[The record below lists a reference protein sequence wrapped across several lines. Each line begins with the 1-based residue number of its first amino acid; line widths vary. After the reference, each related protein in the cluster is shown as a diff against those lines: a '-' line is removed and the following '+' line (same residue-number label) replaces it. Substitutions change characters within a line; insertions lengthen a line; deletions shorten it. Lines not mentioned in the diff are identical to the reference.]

1 MKMVRRFLHALTL
14 GRNDTG
20 KEENMD
26 KMTELMT
33 RYPQLEGCRES
44 IEKAMDL
51 LRSMYAKGGK
61 LLACGNGGS
70 SADCEHIVGE
80 LMKSFLIHR
89 PMTQEVKASL
99 EEKFPEDAEKFYSCM
114 QRGIPAISLPSQ
126 TAVLSAYVNSTGTVL
141 SLSAVAALWSAS
153 RGMYSFL
160 MGLNAV
166 YEVKENR
173 GYLKTR
179 LLSVGYTFAFLLVLV
194 LTLVLHV
201 FGADILRLLH
211 GLPIP
216 TFLLN
221 LLDMRVFVLLVLQTA
236 LFCGMFMVLPNEKN
250 SLRESLPGALLTS
263 IGWQVFTNV
272 YSVYSQRFTAYASI
286 YGSVYVVALG
296 MLWLY
301 FCICIVFYGGVCNKI
316 LRKMK

>member
-33 RYPQLEGCRES
+33 RYPQLECCKAE

-126 TAVLSAYVNSTGTVL
+126 TAVLSAYVNDVDPEFFYAQLVQGYGRAGDVVLCISTSGNSKNVVRAAQMAKALGLGTL
-141 SLSAVAALWSAS
+141 ALTGQKDSKLSALCDVTVQVPEIETFKIQELH
-153 RGMYSFL
+153 L
-160 MGLNAV
+160 PV
-166 YEVKENR
+166 YH
-173 GYLKTR
+173 YLCAQ
-179 LLSVGYTFAFLLVLV
+179 LEEEL
-194 LTLVLHV
+194 
-201 FGADILRLLH
+201 FG
-211 GLPIP
+211 
-216 TFLLN
+216 
-221 LLDMRVFVLLVLQTA
+221 
-236 LFCGMFMVLPNEKN
+236 
-250 SLRESLPGALLTS
+250 
-263 IGWQVFTNV
+263 
-272 YSVYSQRFTAYASI
+272 
-286 YGSVYVVALG
+286 
-296 MLWLY
+296 
-301 FCICIVFYGGVCNKI
+301 
-316 LRKMK
+316 